1 MKLTPISFNLARVA
15 TRGLGRGGAGAGA
28 GVEDAA
34 VLGEGAT
41 LAGSL

>member
-15 TRGLGRGGAGAGA
+15 TRGLGRGGAGAG
-28 GVEDAA
+28 VEDAA